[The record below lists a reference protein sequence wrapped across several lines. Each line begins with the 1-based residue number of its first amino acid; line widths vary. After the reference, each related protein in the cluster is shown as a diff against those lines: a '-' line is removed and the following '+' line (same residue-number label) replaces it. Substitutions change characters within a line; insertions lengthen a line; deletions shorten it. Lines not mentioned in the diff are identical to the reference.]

1 MIEEAINTR
10 PFRFSAILDETY
22 QDILPALLELEDRL
36 NEEIQLSDYTDAIET
51 IYFTPMILDDQTG
64 YEERLEYDEESKEVF
79 LQVFASVEDDLPK
92 VLVST
97 FASLQGILEME
108 LFSEQFA
115 ERLVEL
121 DSSDDSVK

>member
-1 MIEEAINTR
+1 MDEA
-10 PFRFSAILDETY
+10 Y
-22 QDILPALLELEDRL
+22 QDILPTLLELEDRL
-36 NEEIQLSDYTDAIET
+36 NEDIQLADYTDAIET
-51 IYFTPMILDDQTG
+51 IYFTPMILDDRTD
-64 YEERLEYDEESKEVF
+64 YEERLEYNEETKEVF
-79 LQVFASVEDDLPK
+79 LQVFASVEDGLPK

-121 DSSDDSVK
+121 DSSDDPVK